1 MLTYTYCL
9 PAIANVLKV
18 IKLNK
23 PITPAEI
30 NKADGSRNYAAKY
43 VMLMRKYYG
52 FTFTIQ
58 KEGRTVVS
66 YTCTAMPE
74 NIKELRDYKTKT
86 KTKTKEVPAKKL
98 LKEVGLKPVIVS
110 TIGEE
115 RRRIKAAE
123 IKAKNLETM
132 KKVSAKKKVVKQIEE
147 DMVLDV
153 PQATSFAVDPEWDSI
168 DNVMNFLKG

>member
-9 PAIANVLKV
+9 PAIVNVLKV

-52 FTFTIQ
+52 FTFTVQ
-58 KEGRTVVS
+58 KDGRTVVS

-74 NIKELRDYKTKT
+74 NVKELRNYKVKTK
-86 KTKTKEVPAKKL
+86 KVAVEKVEKVKVEKKA
-98 LKEVGLKPVIVS
+98 VIIS

-115 RRRIKAAE
+115 RRRIRAAE
-123 IKAKNLETM
+123 ERDRIKSTARKM
-132 KKVSAKKKVVKQIEE
+132 KIDPVEKMIGSSGEIAS
-147 DMVLDV
+147 
-153 PQATSFAVDPEWDSI
+153 SFAVDNEWDSI
-168 DNVMNFLKG
+168 DNVMDLLRG